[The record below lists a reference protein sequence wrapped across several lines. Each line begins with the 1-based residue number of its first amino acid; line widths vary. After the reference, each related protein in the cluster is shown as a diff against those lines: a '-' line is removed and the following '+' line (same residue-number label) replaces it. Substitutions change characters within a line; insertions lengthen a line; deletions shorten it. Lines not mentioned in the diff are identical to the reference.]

1 MSDGDTGGRVQL
13 EGLTK
18 RYGAFDAVSG
28 IDLDIPPGEFFC
40 LLGPCGC
47 GKTTTLRMIA
57 GFERPSAGR
66 ILLDSRDVSNTPPNR
81 RNVNTVFQNY
91 ALFSHLTVAENVAF
105 GLRFTRTSKEET
117 RNRVGQALSLVQ
129 MEDFRDRKPHQ
140 LSGGQQQRVALAR
153 ALILNPSVLLLDEP
167 LGALDAKLRKTL
179 QVELKALQEQ
189 VGVTFVYVTHDQE
202 EALTMADR
210 LAVMSEGRVE
220 QVGTPRE
227 VYEEPA
233 SSYVADFL
241 GVSNLLDA
249 EAVGETPDGRCRLRA
264 GDLELLAS
272 QGHTS
277 SSGPVKVVIRP
288 ERVRVEA
295 PRKTGENRLPGKV
308 ERVVYAGPI
317 SQLIVT
323 LDRGEQIQCM
333 LANDGVGTAFD
344 RGEPVSV
351 YLPYDALRVL
361 RTDATRTQQESGP
374 SPPVSP
380 QATTRS

>member
-40 LLGPCGC
+40 LLGPSGC

-66 ILLDSRDVSNTPPNR
+66 ILLDSRDVSDTPPNR

>member
-1 MSDGDTGGRVQL
+1 MSEGNLGGRVQL

-18 RYGAFDAVSG
+18 RYGNFEAVSG
-28 IDLDIPPGEFFC
+28 IDLEIPPGEFFS
-40 LLGPCGC
+40 LLGPSGC

-57 GFERPSAGR
+57 GFERPSAGKV
-66 ILLDSRDVSNTPPNR
+66 LLDGRDVSDTPPNR

-105 GLRFTRTSKEET
+105 GLRFTKVSREEART
-117 RNRVGQALSLVQ
+117 RVGGALSLVQ
-129 MEDFRDRKPHQ
+129 MEEFRDRKPHQ

-233 SSYVADFL
+233 SAYVADFL

-249 EAVGETPDGRCRLRA
+249 EALGEASDGRCKVRI
-264 GDLELLAS
+264 GDLEMLAS
-272 QGHTS
+272 HGHTAS
-277 SSGPVKVVIRP
+277 RGSIKVVVRP

-295 PRKTGENRLPGKV
+295 PRKTGENRLPGKI
-308 ERVVYAGPI
+308 ERVVYAGAI
-317 SQLIVT
+317 SQLVVT
-323 LDRGEQIQCM
+323 LDGGGQIQCM
-333 LANDGVGTAFD
+333 LANDGVGTPFD
-344 RGEPVSV
+344 RGAPVSV
-351 YLPYDALRVL
+351 YLPCEALRVL
-361 RTDATRTQQESGP
+361 RTDTTGTQLGENG
-374 SPPVSP
+374 VSTAVSAR
-380 QATTRS
+380 ATT

>member
-40 LLGPCGC
+40 LLGPSGC

-374 SPPVSP
+374 PPPVSP

>member
-40 LLGPCGC
+40 LLGPSGC

-277 SSGPVKVVIRP
+277 STGPVKVVIRP